1 MVSTMYTD
9 YVASLKDDG
18 SPPDTQSF
26 QAVWARLQKDL
37 RIQMSRRGL
46 WRAPPS
52 YLGMSGTSW
61 EDPDVMGELVQE
73 TYVFIFV
80 EGLEKLQG
88 YVLLGRSID
97 PLVILKIKHLLS
109 QLQRKADP
117 IGYKVFQL
125 LKSAVL
131 AAIDAEALHV
141 LRSDANRRI
150 DTADHREEPE
160 DDTEEPQEPK
170 NKLRIHN
177 DTVLGFHPDI
187 SPDRA
192 CVDLGDHVRAWND
205 ELLPVLMTA
214 RSRAVTRMVK
224 RLMAL
229 IVGLRAAGVEAFRF
243 RDLIDPMRHDVRER
257 WRAVWEESLGDLAP
271 EAFVDGQPTVMVPL
285 IAPSAIE
292 DPRELSQLL
301 GCVTASIHRLP
312 EKKPREK
319 KTKDYLWKL
328 WIFVRGTALT
338 EDPSAAGTKVA
349 SHVELNKR
357 LGIPRH
363 RLPGLLDLLGR
374 LVQAC
379 RSGDAG
385 DAADERLTSST
396 ENQDT
401 RRYTRSDE
409 PKEAS

>member
-18 SPPDTQSF
+18 SPPDTQSL
-26 QAVWARLQKDL
+26 QAVWTRLQKDL
-37 RIQMSRRGL
+37 RIQMSKRGL
-46 WRAPPS
+46 LRAPPS
-52 YLGMSGTSW
+52 YLGISGTSW

-73 TYVFIFV
+73 TYIFIFV
-80 EGLEKLQG
+80 EGLEKLRN

-109 QLQRKADP
+109 QLQREADP

-141 LRSDANRRI
+141 LRSGPNHHIDAG
-150 DTADHREEPE
+150 DPGEEPE
-160 DDTEEPQEPK
+160 DDAEEPQQPK

-177 DTVLGFHPDI
+177 DTVLGFHPDT

-192 CVDLGDHVRAWND
+192 DLGDHVRAWND
-205 ELLPVLMTA
+205 ELLPDLMTA
-214 RSRAVTRMVK
+214 RSRAVTRMVE
-224 RLMAL
+224 RLTAL

-257 WRAVWEESLGDLAP
+257 WRAVWEDSLGELAP

-285 IAPSAIE
+285 IAPSELE
-292 DPRELSQLL
+292 DPRELRQLL

-312 EKKPREK
+312 EKKPRER

-328 WIFVRGTALT
+328 WTFVRGTALV
-338 EDPSAAGTKVA
+338 EDSSADGTKVA

-385 DAADERLTSST
+385 GSADERLTSST

-401 RRYTRSDE
+401 PRYTRRDE